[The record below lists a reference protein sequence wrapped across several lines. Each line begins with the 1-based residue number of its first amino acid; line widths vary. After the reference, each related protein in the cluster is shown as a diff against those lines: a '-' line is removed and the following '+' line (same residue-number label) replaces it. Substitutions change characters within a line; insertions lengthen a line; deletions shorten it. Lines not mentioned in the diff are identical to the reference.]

1 MIIVGFDQK
10 KHKHSMIH
18 IFGPKSFFIVVL
30 TTVISISGC
39 LSPPEFDPTPE
50 ITEIS
55 LSKNTMV
62 QGVTQTDSI
71 IFKISFTD
79 GDGDFGS
86 NVSGS
91 NSNIFITDGRNQNLV
106 YDFKAPEIPTQS
118 AENGVRGTIY
128 LTMYTLCCLANQN
141 QNCCLTPLG
150 CPSENTFPFEVYIR
164 DRSGKNSNK
173 VTTNNIVLLCN

>member
-1 MIIVGFDQK
+1 MICISGQKYFFIAVIIVLF
-10 KHKHSMIH
+10 S
-18 IFGPKSFFIVVL
+18 L
-30 TTVISISGC
+30 TGC
-39 LSPPEFDPTPE
+39 LSPPEFDETPE

-55 LSKNTMV
+55 LSKTTMV

-71 IFKISFTD
+71 VFKISFTD

-91 NSNIFITDGRNQNLV
+91 SSNIFITDGRNPNLV
-106 YDFKAPEIPTQS
+106 YDFKAPEIPAQS

-128 LTMYTLCCLANQN
+128 LTMYTLCCLTGQN

-150 CPSENTFPFEVYIR
+150 CPSENNFPFEVYIK
-164 DRSGKNSNK
+164 DRSGKTSNK
-173 VTTNNIVLLCN
+173 VTTNNIVLICN